1 MSTKKFQVY
10 PALSFPKR
18 SNLPLPKKMLQLD
31 NNEAAVELGHPDT
44 VNLSWI

>member
-31 NNEAAVELGHPDT
+31 NNEAAI
-44 VNLSWI
+44 LSWGTLTL